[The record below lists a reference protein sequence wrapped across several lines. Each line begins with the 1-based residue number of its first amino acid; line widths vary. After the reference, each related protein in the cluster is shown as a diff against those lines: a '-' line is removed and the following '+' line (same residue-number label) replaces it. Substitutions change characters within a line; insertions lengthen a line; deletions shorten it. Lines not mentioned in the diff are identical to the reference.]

1 MLAARTDRTPTTGKK
16 KRSFAWPFG
25 HKIRKG
31 IAKEARHKSHLA
43 RGPAL
48 LTNGTP
54 PSSTASPHNGQN
66 GVQTS
71 MRSQNGNREF
81 PDDLAHSSSQPKG
94 NTAIHRFEK
103 TDTDSLPSRFR
114 RGLAPAKLHAMP
126 HAHPPQPKTV
136 SYKVPMKEGSESD
149 RGVSRGVNGKQP
161 THPDAPLVTKA
172 SRARPRGTAWLRN
185 SVYFR
190 KICDG
195 AFEGIDVDKSGS
207 VDKKELY
214 SGILLVHLNLGM
226 YLGPA
231 ACKPLDRDKC
241 NSIFEKMDV
250 DRSGTLGK
258 EEFRNV
264 MIFLFGNVLLR
275 VIVQWTA
282 TVTLVPIVAQHA
294 LNWLY
299 YACGSLYETISTLDD
314 RFILANWVE
323 AALKATFQF
332 ILRCLPGPTLLVIS
346 EVNDF
351 LQGLPHSVWN
361 AAPLALLSSILGI
374 VVVPWIIFQ
383 IDDFFQ
389 WLASRAIRRK

>member
-1 MLAARTDRTPTTGKK
+1 M
-16 KRSFAWPFG
+16 
-25 HKIRKG
+25 
-31 IAKEARHKSHLA
+31 
-43 RGPAL
+43 
-48 LTNGTP
+48 
-54 PSSTASPHNGQN
+54 
-66 GVQTS
+66 
-71 MRSQNGNREF
+71 
-81 PDDLAHSSSQPKG
+81 
-94 NTAIHRFEK
+94 
-103 TDTDSLPSRFR
+103 SRFN
-114 RGLAPAKLHAMP
+114 L
-126 HAHPPQPKTV
+126 
-136 SYKVPMKEGSESD
+136 
-149 RGVSRGVNGKQP
+149 SRKQP
-161 THPDAPLVTKA
+161 TQSGAPLVTKA

-250 DRSGTLGK
+250 DHSGTLGK

-299 YACGSLYETISTLDD
+299 YACGRLYETISTLDD
-314 RFILANWVE
+314 RFIVANWVE
-323 AALKATFQF
+323 VALKATFQF
-332 ILRCLPGPTLLVIS
+332 VLGCLPGPTLLVIS

-351 LQGLPHSVWN
+351 LQGLPNSVWN

>member
-1 MLAARTDRTPTTGKK
+1 M
-16 KRSFAWPFG
+16 
-25 HKIRKG
+25 
-31 IAKEARHKSHLA
+31 

-54 PSSTASPHNGQN
+54 QSSTTSPHNAAGNN
-66 GVQTS
+66 GTRKELYS
-71 MRSQNGNREF
+71 DEGENSDDKRMRLEENGINRGSRSE
-81 PDDLAHSSSQPKG
+81 
-94 NTAIHRFEK
+94 T
-103 TDTDSLPSRFR
+103 TDTQSLPSRFR
-114 RGLAPAKLHAMP
+114 RGLAPATLQAMP
-126 HAHPPQPKTV
+126 HPHSPKAATV
-136 SYKVPMKEGSESD
+136 SYKVPMKDGFESD
-149 RGVSRGVNGKQP
+149 RGMPRLDLSRKPQP
-161 THPDAPLVTKA
+161 QSDAPIVTKA

-190 KICDG
+190 KACDS
-195 AFEGIDVDKSGS
+195 AFDSIDVDKSGS

-275 VIVQWTA
+275 VIFQWTA
-282 TVTLVPIVAQHA
+282 TVTLVPIVAQQT
-294 LNWLY
+294 LNLLY
-299 YACGSLYETISTLDD
+299 YVCERAYGTISTLDD
-314 RFILANWVE
+314 RFLLANWIEV
-323 AALKATFQF
+323 ALKATFQF
-332 ILRCLPGPTLLVIS
+332 VLRCLPGPTMLVMS
-346 EVNDF
+346 EVDDF
-351 LQGLPHSVWN
+351 VQALPYSVWN
-361 AAPLALLSSILGI
+361 AVPLAIVSSILGI
-374 VVVPWIIFQ
+374 AVVPWIIFQ

>member
-1 MLAARTDRTPTTGKK
+1 MLAARTDRTPSTGKK
-16 KRSFAWPFG
+16 KRGFAWPFG
-25 HKIRKG
+25 HKMRKG

-66 GVQTS
+66 GVRTAMS
-71 MRSQNGNREF
+71 SQNGGREY
-81 PDDLAHSSSQPKG
+81 PDDSAHSSSKG
-94 NTAIHRFEK
+94 NTAGHRVET
-103 TDTDSLPSRFR
+103 TDTHSLPSRFR

-126 HAHPPQPKTV
+126 HPPQPKTV
-136 SYKVPMKEGSESD
+136 SYKVPMKDGSESD
-149 RGVSRGVNGKQP
+149 RGVVSKVNPSSRKP
-161 THPDAPLVTKA
+161 STPSDAPLVTKA

-185 SVYFR
+185 SLYFR

-299 YACGSLYETISTLDD
+299 YACGRLYETISTLDD
-314 RFILANWVE
+314 RFIVANWVE
-323 AALKATFQF
+323 VALKATFQF
-332 ILRCLPGPTLLVIS
+332 VLRCLPGPTLLVIS
-346 EVNDF
+346 EVDDF
-351 LQGLPHSVWN
+351 LQGLPNSVWN